1 MKVINVVLVALI
13 LALASARP
21 QFERGSI
28 YAPSGRFA
36 MTDNWAAPPVD
47 LSLPVIFLPEAT
59 PIRETPQ
66 EPMLTSRPRPLKK
79 N

>member
-1 MKVINVVLVALI
+1 L
-13 LALASARP
+13 
-21 QFERGSI
+21 Q
-28 YAPSGRFA
+28 RFA
-36 MTDNWAAPPVD
+36 KTDNWAAPPVD
-47 LSLPVIFLPEAT
+47 LSLPIIFLPEAT